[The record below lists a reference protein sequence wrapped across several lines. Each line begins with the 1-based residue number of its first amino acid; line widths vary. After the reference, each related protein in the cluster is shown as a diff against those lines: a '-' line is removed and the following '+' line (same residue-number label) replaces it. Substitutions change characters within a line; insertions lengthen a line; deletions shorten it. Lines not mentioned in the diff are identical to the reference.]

1 MNCSRF
7 APRAGRFLGLVSA
20 VLVGLFSGSAT
31 LQASLVW
38 DADPANY
45 GYLWQYSVAPP
56 IGAEACG
63 PTSTTNAFTYLQNTQ
78 SGRIG
83 NVLTGNDYADWLQT
97 ADTLANDYMQTGGS
111 DKPQA
116 EQGTKYWDLATGM
129 QQYAQD
135 RGAKI
140 HFDGVFVDPRRET
153 AGTMPDWVKL
163 QDKGPTID
171 QLYNMLA
178 GGAGVVMGMNPGP
191 QTGHIVTL
199 AGMDWDDI
207 NGDGIVDP
215 GEATLSII
223 DPLDPSS
230 HDENP
235 DPEPY
240 GADGLQPQQAVLTTL
255 DVWQTTAP
263 DPKTGEPVS
272 VLKIEYWQYQGSK
285 PPSEGQYGPYNRSYG
300 QSELY
305 ISGAFSMAAVPEP
318 TSVLVWSSLVLGFTL
333 TRRRR
338 MA

>member
-20 VLVGLFSGSAT
+20 VLVGLFSGSAP

-38 DADPANY
+38 DADPVNY
-45 GYLWQYSVAPP
+45 GYLWQYSIDAPL
-56 IGAEACG
+56 GAQACG

-78 SGRIG
+78 GSHLGS
-83 NVLTGNDYADWLQT
+83 VLTGNDYNSWRAT
-97 ADTLANDYMQTGGS
+97 AETLANDYMQTGGTGS
-111 DKPQA
+111 TN
-116 EQGTKYWDLATGM
+116 EGTKYWDLATGM

-140 HFDGVFVDPRRET
+140 YFDGMYVDPQRET
-153 AGTMPDWVKL
+153 AGKMPDWVKL
-163 QDKGPTID
+163 QNKGPTID

-191 QTGHIVTL
+191 VGGHIVTL

-230 HDENP
+230 HYENP
-235 DPEPY
+235 EPAPY
-240 GADGLQPQQAVLTTL
+240 GSDGLQPQQAVLTTL
-255 DVWQTTAP
+255 AVWQTTAP

-272 VLKIEYWQYQGSK
+272 FLEIAYQQYNGSHD
-285 PPSEGQYGPYNRSYG
+285 PNQPNEPYTPYDRSYG
-300 QSELY
+300 LTELY
-305 ISGAFSMAAVPEP
+305 ITGAFGMRAVPEP
-318 TSVLVWSSLVLGFTL
+318 TSVLVWSSLVLSFTL
-333 TRRRR
+333 SRRRR
-338 MA
+338 SA